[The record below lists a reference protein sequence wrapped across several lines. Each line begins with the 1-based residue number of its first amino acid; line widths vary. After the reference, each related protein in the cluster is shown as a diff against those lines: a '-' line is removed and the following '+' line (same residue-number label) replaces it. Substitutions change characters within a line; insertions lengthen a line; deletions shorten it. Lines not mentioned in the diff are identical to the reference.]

1 MLDGT
6 NTAPLRVF
14 LVDDSP
20 VLRERLKRLIEAVPA
35 TRLVGV
41 ADEALG
47 MLTAIGPSAADVLV
61 LDTDRL
67 GENLSA
73 ILASVKAEHPSLRV
87 MVLANE
93 STTQYAEMARRVGAN
108 AFLDRNHH
116 LPRIGGILSGWR
128 RDLALTRGPSYEFID
143 GTEKDAS

>member
-1 MLDGT
+1 MPDRS
-6 NTAPLRVF
+6 NTPPLRVF

-47 MLTAIGPSAADVLV
+47 MLTAIGPSAADALV

-67 GENLSA
+67 SENLSA
-73 ILASVKAEHPSLRV
+73 ILASVKAEHPGLRV
-87 MVLANE
+87 MVIVNE
-93 STTQYAEMARRVGAN
+93 STAQYAEMARRVGAN
-108 AFLDRNHH
+108 AFLDRNRQ
-116 LPRIGGILSGWR
+116 LSRIGAILGGWR
-128 RDLALTRGPSYEFID
+128 HDLAQARGPSYEFID
-143 GTEKDAS
+143 GTQLEAS